1 VFLAGRISKGDKASL
16 TAFEQLFGIFST
28 GSLAVF
34 VATSDY
40 VPSASPLVDT
50 LESTVARLGFGAS
63 GVEVEFARFD
73 DLEVA
78 LAAVDAQELFFEV
91 KPAFAGVVAAME
103 RRGKQNESVWD
114 GILVRALRRRAAHK
128 TVPYIERPPL
138 DELLAEHKALKD
150 ENSDFV
156 RYTSDF
162 SSLSLGA
169 AAVNTLVTAD
179 SSRPGVE
186 DDFLR
191 DYEVSV
197 FRLTAERP
205 PRMCKKGL
213 HSVPLSFDYCGEC
226 KEFFDDVYFCRFC
239 NTPTSKSL
247 ALKFL
252 CRGRFSFSPCDVHG
266 RHAARGRAQR

>member
-16 TAFEQLFGIFST
+16 TAFERLFGIFST

-78 LAAVDAQELFFEV
+78 LVTVDAKELFFEV

-162 SSLSLGA
+162 S
-169 AAVNTLVTAD
+169 
-179 SSRPGVE
+179 
-186 DDFLR
+186 
-191 DYEVSV
+191 
-197 FRLTAERP
+197 
-205 PRMCKKGL
+205 
-213 HSVPLSFDYCGEC
+213 
-226 KEFFDDVYFCRFC
+226 
-239 NTPTSKSL
+239 
-247 ALKFL
+247 
-252 CRGRFSFSPCDVHG
+252 
-266 RHAARGRAQR
+266 